1 MQACLRKSVPDPIV
15 PLPCTA
21 RTAIALAMLAL
32 HALAI
37 YALIQLAPLRPAVA
51 TDAPIFAQL
60 IVPPA
65 PEPPRL
71 APPPPPLPPAAAP
84 EPAPRR
90 PVIAARKTR
99 KQVAPAFVAP
109 PEPPKPEKLPEP
121 SPAPAEP
128 AAPAATAPPAA
139 APEPAAQPP
148 IAAAPSPPAPVAPPP
163 PAPKDVSIRAV
174 QYLKLPVLRYPPASR
189 RLLEE
194 GRVDVRVLVDAGGA
208 PRDTVVVHSSGYP
221 RLDEAALA
229 TVRATRFKPY
239 TENGVAMPFWVVM
252 PLIFELES

>member
-1 MQACLRKSVPDPIV
+1 
-15 PLPCTA
+15 
-21 RTAIALAMLAL
+21 MLAL

-208 PRDTVVVHSSGYP
+208 PRDTVVLRSSGYP